1 VGFDRIAC
9 KTGLGRSQ
17 QQRSIE
23 STKLLALSPNTNP
36 TNLLQQNQNPKIN
49 NTTNQDQTER
59 ECLRAVGCTGSN
71 RKRRKWWSDEG
82 VQLGCLGRLAID
94 HRGRRLRLLKW
105 LIRDILAANSPP
117 LLRERRDFLGGFF
130 KFLECW
136 LFLNFREQSRWWKRR
151 VLGKRKGKS

>member
-9 KTGLGRSQ
+9 ITGLGRSQ

-59 ECLRAVGCTGSN
+59 ECLREVGCTGSN
-71 RKRRKWWSDEG
+71 RKRRK
-82 VQLGCLGRLAID
+82 
-94 HRGRRLRLLKW
+94 
-105 LIRDILAANSPP
+105 
-117 LLRERRDFLGGFF
+117 
-130 KFLECW
+130 
-136 LFLNFREQSRWWKRR
+136 
-151 VLGKRKGKS
+151 